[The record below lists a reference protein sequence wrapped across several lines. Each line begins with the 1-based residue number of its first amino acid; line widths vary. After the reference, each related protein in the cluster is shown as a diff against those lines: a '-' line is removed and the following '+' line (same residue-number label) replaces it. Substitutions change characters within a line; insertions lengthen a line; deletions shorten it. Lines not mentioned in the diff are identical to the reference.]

1 MTSAPVDSVLSPAGR
16 TVRWTIV
23 LAVVLTAVLEVLDST
38 IVNVALPQIQAAF
51 GITND
56 QAVWILTSYIV
67 ASVVVMPLTGFF
79 VRRIGRR
86 RLITTAI
93 LGFAGFSALCGLSWS
108 VETIVICRLGQGL
121 FGAFL
126 IPLSQSILFDSF
138 PREKRGQ
145 AMALF
150 GLGVV
155 VAPILGPTLGAIL
168 TEYFSW
174 RAVFYVNL
182 PIAAFALIMISG
194 ELKKEDVKS
203 ITVDWTGLVL
213 MVGAIAALQLI
224 LDLGETHDWF
234 ASHLIQVAAITMTL
248 CAAAFIIRGIG
259 KSDNI
264 IDFSL
269 LRDRSFAGANVAIMG
284 FGVAMFGS
292 IAILPLFVQGL
303 LGYPVLD
310 SGLLFIP
317 RGIAAGFSM
326 VFTGAVLVNR
336 FDQRALVAI
345 GLILTGMGN
354 LMLGYLDLTAGF
366 WDLAWPGVVSGLGM
380 GLFFVP
386 MSTLAFQNIGQ
397 LRQDEAS
404 GIYGVTRSLGSSV
417 GIAIVGWQV
426 ASRMQFHYAA
436 LSAGI
441 TPFNPAVAA
450 YLAPLGLDPQTQAG
464 VAQLAAQVQ
473 VQASMLA
480 FQDAFWLTGLAAF
493 AMLPVVLILQRPA
506 KVASAAASTKD
517 QVSKA

>member
-1 MTSAPVDSVLSPAGR
+1 MSTLDTGAEETGA
-16 TVRWTIV
+16 TVSWTIV
-23 LAVVLTAVLEVLDST
+23 SAVILTAVLEVLDST

-56 QAVWILTSYIV
+56 QTVWILTSYIV

-79 VRRIGRR
+79 VRMVGRR

-108 VETIVICRLGQGL
+108 VEIMVACRLGQGL

-138 PREKRGQ
+138 SKDKRGQ

-155 VAPILGPTLGAIL
+155 VAPVLGPTIGALL

-182 PIAAFALIMISG
+182 PIAAFALIMLTG
-194 ELKKEDVKS
+194 EMEREDTKR
-203 ITVDWTGLVL
+203 IKVDWIGLVL
-213 MVGAIAALQLI
+213 MVGAIGSLQLI
-224 LDLGETHDWF
+224 LDLGETWDWF
-234 ASHLIQVAAITMTL
+234 ASKAIQVAALSLLVCGTT
-248 CAAAFIIRGIG
+248 FVVRGYG
-259 KSDNI
+259 KRDNI
-264 IDFSL
+264 FDFSVFK
-269 LRDRSFAGANVAIMG
+269 DRSFAGANVAIMG

-310 SGLLFIP
+310 AGFLFIP
-317 RGIAAGFSM
+317 RGIASGASM
-326 VFTGAVLVNR
+326 VLTGAVLVNR
-336 FDQRALVAI
+336 YDPRMLLAL
-345 GLILTGMGN
+345 GLVLTGSGN
-354 LMLGYLDLTAGF
+354 IMLGLLDLSAGF
-366 WDLAWPGVVSGLGM
+366 WDLSWPGIVSGLGM

-386 MSTLAFQNIGQ
+386 MSTLAFQNIGPDK
-397 LRQDEAS
+397 QDEAS

-417 GIAIVGWQV
+417 GIALVGWQI
-426 ASRMQFHYAA
+426 ASRMQFHYET
-436 LSAGI
+436 LSTGI
-441 TPFNPAVAA
+441 TPFSAA
-450 YLAPLGLDPQTQAG
+450 AREYLAPLGLEPSSPAG
-464 VAQLAAQVQ
+464 AAKLAEQVQ
-473 VQASMLA
+473 IQASMLA

-493 AMLPVVLILQRPA
+493 LMLPIIMILQRPA
-506 KVASAAASTKD
+506 KAVAPALAS
-517 QVSKA
+517 

>member
-1 MTSAPVDSVLSPAGR
+1 MTAEATNPAPPTVPSVA
-16 TVRWTIV
+16 RWPIV

-38 IVNVALPQIQAAF
+38 IVNVALPHIQAAF

-67 ASVVVMPLTGFF
+67 SSVVVMPLTGFF
-79 VRRIGRR
+79 SRRVGRR
-86 RLITTAI
+86 RLIITAI
-93 LGFAGFSALCGLSWS
+93 LGFATFSVLCGLSWS
-108 VETIVICRLGQGL
+108 IETIVICRIGQGL

-138 PREKRGQ
+138 AREKRGQ

-168 TEYFSW
+168 TEYISW

-194 ELKKEDVKS
+194 ELEKEDTKS
-203 ITVDWTGLVL
+203 ITIDWTGLIL
-213 MVGAIAALQLI
+213 MVTAIGTLQLI
-224 LDLGETHDWF
+224 LDLGETRDWF
-234 ASHLIQVAAITMTL
+234 ASHLIQVAAIVMAL
-248 CAAAFIIRGIG
+248 CAIAFVYRGIG
-259 KSDNI
+259 KRDNI

-269 LRDRSFAGANVAIMG
+269 FRDRSFAAGNIAMMG

-292 IAILPLFVQGL
+292 IAILPLFVQNL
-303 LGYPVLD
+303 LGYPVLE
-310 SGLLFIP
+310 SGYLFIP
-317 RGIAAGFSM
+317 RGFAAGASM
-326 VFTGAVLVNR
+326 VITGAVLVR
-336 FDQRALVAI
+336 WLDQRMLVAI
-345 GLILTGMGN
+345 GLILTGLGN
-354 LMLGYLDLTAGF
+354 VMLAWVDLTAGF

-386 MSTLAFQNIGQ
+386 MSTLAFQNIEQ
-397 LRQDEAS
+397 VRQDEAS
-404 GIYGVTRSLGSSV
+404 GIYGVTRSIGSSI

-450 YLAPLGLDPQTQAG
+450 YLAPLGLDPNTPTGATL
-464 VAQLAAQVQ
+464 LAVQVQ
-473 VQASMLA
+473 TQASMLA

-493 AMLPVVLILQRPA
+493 AMLPVVLMLQRPQ
-506 KVASAAASTKD
+506 KTAAA
-517 QVSKA
+517 APMH